1 MAKKEINCRIDI
13 KPLSVNDAWQ
23 GKRFKSPKYK
33 IYEELLLSLIPANKV
48 PDGKLKIDITYGFSN
63 VASDVD
69 NPTKCLV
76 DIMQKR
82 YKFND
87 KNIYELNL
95 KKEIV
100 KKGKEFFEYT
110 ITQLN

>member
-1 MAKKEINCRIDI
+1 MAKSIQCRIDI
-13 KPLSVNDAWQ
+13 KPLSVNEAWQ

-33 IYEELLLSLIPANKV
+33 KYEALLMNLLPKNTV
-48 PDGKLKIDITYGFSN
+48 PDGKLRIDITYGFSN
-63 VASDVD
+63 SASDID
-69 NPTKCLV
+69 NPTKLLI
-76 DIMQKR
+76 DITQKR
-82 YKFND
+82 YGYND

-110 ITQLN
+110 ITQLK